1 MEQATMP
8 KLDDAL
14 SSIRRDLERV
24 QHEIFAIGF
33 VDDVFWQLAAIA
45 RENPAV
51 EDPNDFLHWT
61 FLTYVD
67 SMAIRLRRLADRT
80 KKSLSL
86 WRVLEQLKGHGGE
99 LTRARFREECSPIVS
114 RFADE
119 WFDDLAGK
127 GEDALPEKRI
137 SDQQRRLQDA
147 LRSVEKYADK
157 FVAHTDLD
165 GTSVAPP
172 TLQEVRIGIIH
183 ALDVFN
189 WCSLILN
196 CCATISAV
204 PKIQSNWLKVFRQPW
219 LLQGREVPAYTDIDA
234 LAQEVHRS

>member
-1 MEQATMP
+1 MEKATTQKP
-8 KLDDAL
+8 DRIL

-67 SMAIRLRRLADRT
+67 SMVIRLRRLADRT

-86 WRVLEQLKGHGGE
+86 WRVLEQLKSHRAE
-99 LTRARFREECSPIVS
+99 LTRDRFREQCSPLVS
-114 RFADE
+114 PFADE

-127 GEDALPEKRI
+127 GQNAVPEQRI
-137 SDQQRRLQDA
+137 TGQQWRLQAA

-196 CCATISAV
+196 CCTTISAV

-219 LLQGREVPAYTDIDA
+219 LLQGREIPDYKDLDA
-234 LAQEVHRS
+234 LAREVHRS